1 MQYAQHSVIL
11 PCEADGGGRHQG
23 GAAEGEGHNE
33 LVVRLF
39 IRWAILIF
47 MQNIGERVAED
58 QDAEVEELEVDWRGQ
73 VYVEQPG
80 WVELVLEGRTE

>member
-1 MQYAQHSVIL
+1 
-11 PCEADGGGRHQG
+11 
-23 GAAEGEGHNE
+23 
-33 LVVRLF
+33 
-39 IRWAILIF
+39 